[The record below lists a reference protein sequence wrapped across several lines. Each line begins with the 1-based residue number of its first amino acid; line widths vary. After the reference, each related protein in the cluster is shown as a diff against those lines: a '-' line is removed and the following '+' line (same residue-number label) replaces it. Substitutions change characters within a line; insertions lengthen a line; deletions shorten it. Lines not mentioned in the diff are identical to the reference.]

1 MNEPFDFDR
10 MIEDRIVYVREADMN
25 DLPDEVRKTAPKDAP
40 LYAIHGIDGERLALV
55 ADRKLAF
62 RLARENE
69 FAPVSV
75 H

>member
-1 MNEPFDFDR
+1 MNEPYNFEKLV
-10 MIEDRIVYVREADMN
+10 EDRIVYVREADMS
-25 DLPDEVRKTAPKDAP
+25 DLPSDVTLPEDGT
-40 LYAIHGIDGERLALV
+40 LYAIHGANGERLALV

-62 RLARENE
+62 RVARENE

>member
-1 MNEPFDFDR
+1 MKQQFNFDDVVT
-10 MIEDRIVYVREADMN
+10 DRIVYVREADMD
-25 DLPDEVRKTAPKDAP
+25 DLPSEVLEQAGNDAK
-40 LYAIHGIDGERLALV
+40 LYSIHGVNGERLALV

-62 RLARENE
+62 RVARENE